1 MLILPIF
8 LYSKLF
14 YGFFDT
20 LSLIMYYEKHARK
33 SYFGV
38 FGDHFTKLSLFV
50 SCQQMSVSV
59 FRSQIPLTAPILS

>member
-1 MLILPIF
+1 
-8 LYSKLF
+8 
-14 YGFFDT
+14 
-20 LSLIMYYEKHARK
+20 MYYEKHARK